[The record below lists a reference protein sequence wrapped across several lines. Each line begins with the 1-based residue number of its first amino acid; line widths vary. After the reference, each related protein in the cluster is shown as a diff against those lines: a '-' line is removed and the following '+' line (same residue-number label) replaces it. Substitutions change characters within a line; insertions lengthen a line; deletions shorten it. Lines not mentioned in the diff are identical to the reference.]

1 MIVTSQSRGVAVRVL
16 LDHNMA
22 CVDGSV
28 AARLRRARVR
38 VRLGGQQGMMHHKFA
53 AIDAGEAMELW
64 DGSVCVTMICR
75 RGE

>member
-28 AARLRRARVR
+28 AARVR